1 MPFYADLHVHSR
13 YARATSR
20 NADLV
25 ELAWWARRKGIT
37 VLGTGDFTHPAW
49 FGELK
54 QGLVPAEPGLFRLR
68 DELDRAVAER
78 LPPSCRGRLRFL
90 LAVEVSTAFRRD
102 GRARRMHHLLYVPD
116 LASAATLNDR
126 LGRRGNLGEDGRP
139 TLAMDAGD
147 LLEVTLDSGDGAYLV
162 PAHLWTPWV
171 GVLSATTGF
180 DSIEACYGELARHIF
195 AVETG
200 LSSDPPMNWRVSR
213 LDRFRVVSHSDAHAP
228 SRLGREA
235 TELATELD
243 YFAIRRALQTGE
255 GLTGTVELFPEEGR
269 YYLSGHQHCGVRLEP
284 AEARQLGL
292 RCPVCG
298 KRLTMGVL
306 QRVEDL
312 ADRPAGARPAGAP
325 TCRNLLPLDEIVAD
339 VQGVGRTSK
348 TVRRIVDAMIGQ
360 LGPELPILEHLALDA
375 IDHAGFP
382 AVAEAVG
389 KVRRGQVARDPGFDG
404 QYGSIRPAAE
414 VSSGPEAAPATPAR
428 SPAAAPGRR
437 SGAGTA

>member
-49 FGELK
+49 FDELK
-54 QGLVPAEPGLFRLR
+54 DSLAPAEPGLFRLR
-68 DELDRAVAER
+68 DELDRAVVER
-78 LPPSCRGRLRFL
+78 LPPSCRQPLRFL
-90 LAVEVSTAFRRD
+90 LAVEVSTAFHRG
-102 GRARRMHHLLYVPD
+102 GRARRMHHLLYVPE
-116 LASAATLNDR
+116 LKAAATLNDR
-126 LGRRGNLGEDGRP
+126 LGRGGSLTEDGRP
-139 TLAMDAGD
+139 TLAMDASD
-147 LLEVTLDSGDGAYLV
+147 LLEATLDSGDGAYLV

-171 GVLSATTGF
+171 GALSATTGF
-180 DSIEACYGELARHIF
+180 DSIEACYGALARHIF

-213 LDRFRVVSHSDAHAP
+213 LDRFRSVSYSDAHAP

-235 TELATELD
+235 TKLDTELD

-255 GLTGTVELFPEEGR
+255 GFQGTVELFPEEGR
-269 YYLSGHQHCGVRLEP
+269 YHLTGHRHCGVRLEP
-284 AEARQLGL
+284 AEARQARL

-312 ADRPAGARPAGAP
+312 ADRPPGARPAGAAGS
-325 TCRNLLPLDEIVAD
+325 RNLLPLDEVVAE
-339 VQGVGRTSK
+339 VAGVGRTSK
-348 TVRRIVDAMIGQ
+348 TVRGTVDAMIER
-360 LGPELPILEHLALDA
+360 LGPELPMLERLPLDA
-375 IDHAGFP
+375 IDEAGFP
-382 AVAEAVG
+382 AVAGAIG
-389 KVRRGQVARDPGFDG
+389 HVRRGQVVRDPGFDG
-404 QYGSIRPAAE
+404 QYGSIRPA
-414 VSSGPEAAPATPAR
+414 SGSVT
-428 SPAAAPGRR
+428 GRR
-437 SGAGTA
+437 